1 MLVFLRRTGGYSNK
15 STMTDRTAL
24 NHRHSGAQLWALFA
38 LIVYTPLPLA
48 SDRPWAIALLAL
60 LTGGLL
66 LWVIWQPVGRT
77 PAGVL
82 KCAGIPLALLGL
94 WMLLLLVQLM
104 PVRALGISLS
114 GNRALFDGAT
124 ISLDAYF
131 TRVYFAQA
139 CILTAVFWL
148 VVTLVNSRQKMEQL
162 VRVFVFSGLLQALIG
177 VVLMSTGTT
186 FELFFTPM
194 RDARAHGSFV
204 SPNNLAGYLE
214 LTLAVGIGLMIA
226 KLDGRAS
233 RNWRHRLHG
242 WIGLL
247 LSGKAM
253 LRLSLII
260 MVVGLVASR
269 SRMGNAAFFASLLV
283 TGLLTLIVTKYG
295 SQKSQ
300 GEGNTTRAMIVFI
313 TSLIVLD
320 VVIIGG
326 VVGVEKV
333 VERIEYTN
341 LQTQQVEPL
350 VVEPAGPVAV
360 KGPDVVK
367 APVVLGHRQEESVE
381 HRSEVA
387 RASIPIVRDFLWAG
401 TGGGTFQL
409 AFPRYRPPEV
419 TGFWD
424 HAHNDYAEIACDT
437 GLLGLL
443 LLAALVLH
451 SMYLSVR
458 ALARSGDQ
466 FVRGM
471 AFGSLMGVVSLL
483 IHAWVDFNFQSP
495 AVAMLFLIVLCIPY
509 VHVGLNRTSM
519 RV

>member
-1 MLVFLRRTGGYSNK
+1 MQDGRDGG
-15 STMTDRTAL
+15 A
-24 NHRHSGAQLWALFA
+24 AQLWALFA

-60 LTGGLL
+60 LAGGLL
-66 LWVIWQPVGRT
+66 LWSVWHPVGRT
-77 PAGVL
+77 PADVL

-104 PVRALGISLS
+104 PVQALGINLS
-114 GNRALFDGAT
+114 DSRALFDGAT

-283 TGLLTLIVTKYG
+283 TGLFTLIVTKYG
-295 SQKSQ
+295 AQKSL

-350 VVEPAGPVAV
+350 VVEPAGQVVTVVEPAGPVAV
-360 KGPDVVK
+360 K
-367 APVVLGHRQEESVE
+367 AVLGHRQEESVE

-424 HAHNDYAEIACDT
+424 HAHNDYAEIASDT

-458 ALARSGDQ
+458 ALAHSGDQ

-483 IHAWVDFNFQSP
+483 IHAWVDFNFQNP